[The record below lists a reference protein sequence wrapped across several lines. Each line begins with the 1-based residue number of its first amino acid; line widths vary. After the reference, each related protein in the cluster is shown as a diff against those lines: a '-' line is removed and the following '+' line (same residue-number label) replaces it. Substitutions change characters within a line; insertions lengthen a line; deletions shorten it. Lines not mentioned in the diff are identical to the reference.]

1 MNTQDTPF
9 QLASRRLPILTRGVQ
24 EFLAQTRLLRRTEGP
39 PSSLGLVVGPSGVG
53 KTVAAHVCQE
63 IMEQEQHASCALIDI
78 MPRMT
83 TREFLTTI
91 LRQLG
96 EHVRPHTS
104 REALRQVI
112 EGLQQG
118 KTHLLLLDQSD
129 YLERS
134 SLEVLALLVEKT
146 PCSFLLM
153 GLPPLHTRLNMVPS
167 CAGRV
172 NLSLKFDPLS
182 EEELCQV
189 FLPHIVLPGWKFSPE
204 NEDDLRLGHYLWEN
218 ARPSLRRVC
227 TLLEY
232 ASSLAQLA
240 DDSDVTFEQIR
251 MAVRI
256 AGFSRDRK
264 IPEEET
270 EFPQPLKILNRKRLL
285 PGQEVRQMPRSF
297 MEEKQPPQHSA
308 RKDEL

>member
-1 MNTQDTPF
+1 MNTQGPPF
-9 QLASRRLPILTRGVQ
+9 QLASRRLPILTRSVQ
-24 EFLAQTRLLRRTEGP
+24 EFLAQTRLLRRAEGP

-53 KTVAAHVCQE
+53 KTVAAHACRE
-63 IMEQEQHASCALIDI
+63 TMEQEQHASCALIDL
-78 MPRMT
+78 MPHMT
-83 TREFLTTI
+83 TREFLSTI
-91 LRQLG
+91 LHQLG
-96 EHVRPHTS
+96 ENNRPRTS
-104 REALRQVI
+104 HEALRQVI
-112 EGLQQG
+112 EVLQQG

-134 SLEVLALLVEKT
+134 SLEALTLLVEKT
-146 PCSFLLM
+146 PCSFLLI
-153 GLPPLHTRLNMVPS
+153 GLPPLRTRLNMVPS

-172 NLSLKFDPLS
+172 SLSLKFDPLS

-204 NEDDLRLGHYLWEN
+204 NEVDLRLGHYLWEN

-240 DDSDVTFEQIR
+240 DASDVTFEQLH
-251 MAVRI
+251 MAVRL

-270 EFPQPLKILNRKRLL
+270 EVPQSLKMLNRKRLL
-285 PGQEVRQMPRSF
+285 TKQEAQPMRQSF
-297 MEEKQPPQHSA
+297 MEEKQPPQQSA